1 MRINIHNIIDDENPL
16 IRTKS
21 EDVAL
26 PLSKEDKDTLTAM
39 LNYVI
44 DSTDD
49 ELAEKYELKPA
60 VGIAAIQIGIP
71 KKMLAIVI
79 EEEDKVIQYAL
90 VNPKV
95 ISHSTQYAYL
105 KSGEG
110 CLSVKDFHEG
120 FVPRHARITIE
131 GYDMIQDKKIR
142 IRAKGYEAIVIQHEM
157 DHFDGILYYD
167 HINKENPFTHIKDA
181 MVIE

>member
-1 MRINIHNIIDDENPL
+1 MRINIHNIIDDENPI
-16 IRTKS
+16 IREKS
-21 EDVAL
+21 KNVTL
-26 PLSKEDKDTLTAM
+26 PLSDEDRDTLTEM

-79 EEEDKVIQYAL
+79 EEEDRIIEYAL

-95 ISHSTQYAYL
+95 ISHSAQYAYL
-105 KSGEG
+105 KTGEG

-120 FVPRHARITIE
+120 YVPRHARITVE
-131 GYDMIQDKKIR
+131 AYDMLQDKVIR
-142 IRAKGYEAIVIQHEM
+142 IRAKGYEAIVLQHEM
-157 DHFDGILYYD
+157 DHFDGRLYYD